1 MHRID
6 AHLVPVELSAVS
18 VSVRSG
24 GQLADGAYLLPRERE
39 RAAEALECLL
49 AHVVIRVIE
58 RTLVLTLLVADK
70 REEFGC
76 RRGVGPDTRRERER
90 ERVLR
95 VQLHLRD
102 AVSGQA
108 GTK

>member
-1 MHRID
+1 
-6 AHLVPVELSAVS
+6 LSQSSCQPTACQCDQ
-18 VSVRSG
+18 VR
-24 GQLADGAYLLPRERE
+24 QLADGAYLLPRERE

-58 RTLVLTLLVADK
+58 RTLVLALLVADK
-70 REEFGC
+70 RKEFGR
-76 RRGVGPDTRRERER
+76 RRGVGPDTRREHKRER
-90 ERVLR
+90 LLR

-102 AVSGQA
+102 VVRGRS